1 MLSIQVRQRRFARRP
16 HETDVSGYSVA
27 FPAALAF
34 FRRALAALESFARW
48 AADIFPRPL
57 LAAARSVT
65 GPAPSSFA
73 SLAWSSSIRACNL
86 AACWRSALDRFS
98 IWFGI
103 DCRASTGA
111 RDRVAEVHCRGK
123 PQVMWRW
130 PHRAWFFMGWTAYVH
145 APPV

>member
-34 FRRALAALESFARW
+34 FHRALAALESFARW

-73 SLAWSSSIRACNL
+73 SLAWSSSFGPAIWQPVGDQNWIGSAFGL
-86 AACWRSALDRFS
+86 A
-98 IWFGI
+98 
-103 DCRASTGA
+103 
-111 RDRVAEVHCRGK
+111 
-123 PQVMWRW
+123 
-130 PHRAWFFMGWTAYVH
+130 
-145 APPV
+145 